1 MYLISNR
8 LANVYY
14 TLWKSIVKFSDTI
27 EWWMD
32 SLEIPNTIG
41 IKWDLVLIFRILLEI
56 NCRKSRHWV

>member
-1 MYLISNR
+1 MYLISSR

-32 SLEIPNTIG
+32 GLVLPNTIG
-41 IKWDLVLIFRILLEI
+41 IKWDLVPIFRILLEI
-56 NCRKSRHWV
+56 NCRRFRHWV

>member
-1 MYLISNR
+1 MYLISSR

-41 IKWDLVLIFRILLEI
+41 IKMGFSPNI
-56 NCRKSRHWV
+56 